1 MIEECPKMLETYNS
15 LRKLAIG
22 NESLYQLTDEDIRAI
37 QKCLLE
43 MMEDIDSVCEKYH
56 LEYAIT
62 GGAMLGAVRHK
73 GFIPWDDDIDI
84 CMPRHDYNRFYMLF
98 MREFS
103 DKYHLQYI
111 EKDPKYDLNFMKVR
125 MKNTVYL
132 EVFDMD
138 EEKAGIFIDI
148 FPAENTFSNPIL
160 RVMQGL
166 LSDGMLLLSSCVR
179 MATKEKRLL
188 KYTKDSEVEKS
199 VRIKVLIGKI
209 LTCFCD
215 STWWYLL
222 TERALSLCKD
232 NESEYISV
240 PCGRK
245 HFFGEFYKRST
256 FYPSVRR
263 KFETEEFK
271 CVRDPDAYLTN
282 MYGDYMK
289 IPPESERERHS
300 VLRFLLSEQ

>member
-1 MIEECPKMLETYNS
+1 MLETYNS

-22 NESLYQLTDEDIRAI
+22 NENLYQLTDEDIGGI
-37 QKCLLE
+37 QKCLME
-43 MMEDIDSVCEKYH
+43 MMQDIDSVCEKYH

-62 GGAMLGAVRHK
+62 GGAMLGMVRHL

-138 EEKAGIFIDI
+138 EEKAGLFIDI
-148 FPAENTFSNPIL
+148 FPAENIFSNPFL
-160 RVMQGL
+160 RVLHGIAC
-166 LSDGMLLLSSCVR
+166 DGMLFLSSCVR

-188 KYTKDSEVEKS
+188 RYTKDSDVEKT
-199 VRIKVLIGKI
+199 VRVKILIGKI
-209 LTCFCD
+209 LTFCCS
-215 STWWYLL
+215 STWWYLK
-222 TERALSLCKD
+222 TERVLSLCKD
-232 NESEYISV
+232 NRSEYITV
-240 PCGRK
+240 PTGRK

-263 KFETEEFK
+263 KFETESFK
-271 CVRDPDAYLTN
+271 GVRDPDAYLTN

-289 IPPESERERHS
+289 IPPEADRERHT
-300 VLRFLLSEQ
+300 VVRFAMDKKQ

>member
-1 MIEECPKMLETYNS
+1 MLETYNS

-22 NESLYQLTDEDIRAI
+22 NENLYQLTDEDIGNI
-37 QKCLLE
+37 QNCLME
-43 MMEDIDSVCEKYH
+43 MMLDIDSVCEKYH

-62 GGAMLGAVRHK
+62 GGAMLGAVRHG

-125 MKNTVYL
+125 MKNTTYL

-148 FPAENTFSNPIL
+148 FPAENTFSNPFL
-160 RVMQGL
+160 RVIHGMAC
-166 LSDGMLLLSSCVR
+166 DGMLLLSSCVR
-179 MATKEKRLL
+179 MATKDRRLF
-188 KYTKDSEVEKS
+188 KYTKESDVEKP
-199 VRIKVLIGKI
+199 VRVKVLIGRV
-209 LTCFCD
+209 LTSFR
-215 STWWYLL
+215 SSRWWYLL
-222 TERALSLCKD
+222 TERVLSLCKE
-232 NESEYISV
+232 NKSKYISV

-256 FYPSVRR
+256 FYPSERR
-263 KFETEEFK
+263 KFEEESFK
-271 CVRDPDAYLTN
+271 CVKDPDAYLTN

-289 IPPESERERHS
+289 VPPVEERERHS
-300 VLRFLLSEQ
+300 VLKFSINS